1 MMKKSFGNAGFYV
14 VRQPPFSGLR
24 NAIVWIFLCFS
35 VGQRVVNAFIFDEKP
50 GLNLV
55 RTLN

>member
-24 NAIVWIFLCFS
+24 NAVVWIFLCFS

>member
-24 NAIVWIFLCFS
+24 NAVVWIFLCFS
-35 VGQRVVNAFIFDEKP
+35 VGQRVVNAFIFYKNP
-50 GLNLV
+50 ALNLA
-55 RTLN
+55 RTLS